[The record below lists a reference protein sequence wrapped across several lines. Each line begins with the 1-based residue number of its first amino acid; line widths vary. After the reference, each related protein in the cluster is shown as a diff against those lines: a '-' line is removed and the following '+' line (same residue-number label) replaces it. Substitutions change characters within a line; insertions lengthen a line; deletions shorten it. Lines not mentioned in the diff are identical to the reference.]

1 MKESPAKWGYYHQ
14 KEGLV
19 EDSSLNSDTQWMQW
33 CLVKVEGHSHRRVA
47 KWKKR
52 GNQRGK
58 QVSGCWV
65 YFKGVLKSSK
75 DVFGKICNR
84 LWQKVEIVH

>member
-1 MKESPAKWGYYHQ
+1 MVVSTQTHNDAMVLSKGRRAQSQ
-14 KEGLV
+14 KSG
-19 EDSSLNSDTQWMQW
+19 
-33 CLVKVEGHSHRRVA
+33 KVEEEG
-47 KWKKR
+47 KPE
-52 GNQRGK
+52 RGK